1 MTRCGKDETMENQNT
16 TWSPRTDLALE
27 IGMQIKSNQNG
38 NEEIEGVDIST
49 SKHPSYDIITTYVH
63 IHNEKG
69 METMGKPKG
78 HYITIEAPAMKE
90 NDPDAHKCI
99 IEILANEIKQLL
111 PKKEKPHVMVVGLG
125 NRLAT
130 PDRLGPDVSSKVL
143 VTRHI
148 HQQVPEAIDESVGE
162 LSSLTPGVMGLTGIE
177 TSEIIKGVV
186 SQVKP
191 DCIIAI
197 DALAARHIKR
207 INATIQVTN
216 TGISPGAGVGNK
228 RKQLNEETVGCPVI
242 AIGVPTVIDTATL
255 VNDTMNQL
263 VDGML
268 QNAPNDTFYNM
279 LKEVSKQ
286 EKYEMFRDILAP
298 QMGNLFVTAK
308 DIDEIMDYLGRII
321 FNSINI
327 AIHPGIHSTDI
338 NKYVY

>member
-1 MTRCGKDETMENQNT
+1 MENNEV

-27 IGMQIKSNQNG
+27 IGMQLK
-38 NEEIEGVDIST
+38 EEGQDMPSIEGVAIET
-49 SKHPSYDIITTYVH
+49 TKHPSYDIITTYVH
-63 IHNEKG
+63 IQDKKG
-69 METMGKPKG
+69 METMGKPIG

-90 NDPDAHKCI
+90 NDPDAHKSI
-99 IEILANEIKQLL
+99 IEILAKEIYELL
-111 PKKEKPHVMVVGLG
+111 PKKKNPHVMVVGLG

-148 HQQVPEAIDESVGE
+148 KSQVPDAIDDSVGE

-186 SQVKP
+186 NQVKP

-197 DALAARHIKR
+197 DALAARNIKR
-207 INATIQVTN
+207 INATIQITD
-216 TGISPGAGVGNK
+216 TGISPGAGIGNK
-228 RKQLNEETVGCPVI
+228 RKQLNEENIGCPVI

-255 VNDTMNQL
+255 VNDTLDQL
-263 VDGML
+263 IEGML
-268 QNAPNDTFYNM
+268 QSAPDQTFYKM
-279 LKEVSKQ
+279 LKDVSNQ
-286 EKYEMFRDILAP
+286 EKYEMFKDILVP
-298 QMGNLFVTAK
+298 QMGNLFITAK

-321 FNSINI
+321 FNGINI
-327 AIHPGIHSTDI
+327 AVHPGIDSEDI